1 MAFIKCTECGREV
14 SEKATTCPNCGCPL
28 QHGRSPE
35 IVKESA
41 LWQYPEQSGKSK
53 KWVVVAILLCILAG
67 GGYFMFTNFFASS
80 GKDAV
85 VELTPDFI
93 EKIQQY
99 DELGVFSDGM
109 AAVQKNGKWGYINT
123 TGKEVIPCQYTYDT
137 VGAFSGEMAAVQKN
151 GKWGY
156 INIKGEEA
164 IPVSIEALRANDCAN
179 GLAVIISDENS
190 FYVIDKSGKNVFSGK
205 CDFSQFGEDMDGYMR
220 LTYAKEKLY
229 IPAPS
234 GKYAVYNKQGE
245 NIGEVEFE
253 AKQELDA
260 QDEKDNLYTI
270 FSKANG
276 DNEDYQWYT
285 VGLKDE
291 NEKELVPAIYD
302 GIENKALGEEIK
314 VSNGVVLVVL
324 KEYVG
329 EVFEGYGDEWD
340 SEDTKYYYGFADLKG
355 NDTFTKEVRRRCR
368 ESKEMAAQQL
378 FMKKVEEEKHTAE
391 TQHDWLQGTWTAKV
405 NVFGVTK
412 IAKLVI
418 DSKYAKFYSDG
429 NVLSQGEYEIYNSE
443 LHFDGT
449 YFPIDESRQLIKVN
463 DTNNFERSS
472 QPSGNAVS
480 LTSQSQNEEMQIM
493 SKLHELGNKGKAL
506 ISELSAMRSRGQ
518 IDPMRFMY
526 IKQTLILYK
535 DEQIRLAQKLG
546 DSQMARE
553 YQQQKD
559 EVLML
564 FRKMESGY

>member
-41 LWQYPEQSGKSK
+41 SWQYPEQSGKSK
-53 KWVVVAILLCILAG
+53 KWVVVVILLCILAG

-164 IPVSIEALRANDCAN
+164 IPVSIEALRANDFAN

-229 IPAPS
+229 IPTHRAS
-234 GKYAVYNKQGE
+234 MLSITNR
-245 NIGEVEFE
+245 
-253 AKQELDA
+253 
-260 QDEKDNLYTI
+260 
-270 FSKANG
+270 
-276 DNEDYQWYT
+276 
-285 VGLKDE
+285 
-291 NEKELVPAIYD
+291 
-302 GIENKALGEEIK
+302 
-314 VSNGVVLVVL
+314 
-324 KEYVG
+324 
-329 EVFEGYGDEWD
+329 
-340 SEDTKYYYGFADLKG
+340 
-355 NDTFTKEVRRRCR
+355 VR
-368 ESKEMAAQQL
+368 
-378 FMKKVEEEKHTAE
+378 
-391 TQHDWLQGTWTAKV
+391 
-405 NVFGVTK
+405 
-412 IAKLVI
+412 I
-418 DSKYAKFYSDG
+418 
-429 NVLSQGEYEIYNSE
+429 
-443 LHFDGT
+443 
-449 YFPIDESRQLIKVN
+449 
-463 DTNNFERSS
+463 
-472 QPSGNAVS
+472 
-480 LTSQSQNEEMQIM
+480 
-493 SKLHELGNKGKAL
+493 
-506 ISELSAMRSRGQ
+506 
-518 IDPMRFMY
+518 
-526 IKQTLILYK
+526 
-535 DEQIRLAQKLG
+535 
-546 DSQMARE
+546 
-553 YQQQKD
+553 
-559 EVLML
+559 
-564 FRKMESGY
+564 